1 MRGGSGAGA
10 LLVFL
15 GGLLTALTPC
25 VYPLIPI
32 TVGVFG
38 ARPGV
43 GRGKAVLLTSSYV
56 VGMGVVFATL
66 GVVAARTGAA
76 FGQLL
81 GHPAVAIGLAVFL
94 LRPRR
99 EHVRRVRASRCRRG
113 SRSG

>member
-1 MRGGSGAGA
+1 MAALGLVLIPAALPTGPSANLDAAGALGAGRLGVGA

-43 GRGKAVLLTSSYV
+43 G
-56 VGMGVVFATL
+56 
-66 GVVAARTGAA
+66 
-76 FGQLL
+76 
-81 GHPAVAIGLAVFL
+81 
-94 LRPRR
+94 
-99 EHVRRVRASRCRRG
+99 
-113 SRSG
+113 